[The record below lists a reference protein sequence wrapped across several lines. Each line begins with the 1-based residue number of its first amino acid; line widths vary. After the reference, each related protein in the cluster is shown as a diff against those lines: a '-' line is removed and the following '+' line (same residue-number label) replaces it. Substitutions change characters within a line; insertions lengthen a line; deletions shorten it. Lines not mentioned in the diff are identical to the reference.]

1 MCCTCY
7 SIGLQSHIHVY
18 CTLWVIE
25 GSSRVIF
32 AVSVN
37 LSHTPM
43 RKDSPAWECSVES
56 PFCSSL
62 LQIHPF
68 CPGVGDSQNLLSE
81 SLVLRLLSWIW
92 KYFKTIPTLQS
103 YCFWQTRQAA
113 RTPLALDCAG
123 LLVPCSDSGHPHDA
137 PHWVRLTT
145 PVWGLG
151 FHFSYKNFLGLVMAP
166 TNRLWQHLHG
176 IGVVVFL
183 FLFPREKWTSSM
195 LGTGSGS
202 TYVPH
207 GHGLSSSTTRFPFL
221 FSSLPWTWWLAGS
234 ICHPCSLVTWPGLCM
249 CVSFYASCYSCSSQA
264 GGRDWSRWRSGRRC
278 SAGNVLIPC
287 QDPCIIHLLFS

>member
-1 MCCTCY
+1 MKQQLFYYSKYRQHTFGNFFSCVIIYCTHYILCIIMCCTCY

-123 LLVPCSDSGHPHDA
+123 LLVP
-137 PHWVRLTT
+137 W
-145 PVWGLG
+145 LG
-151 FHFSYKNFLGLVMAP
+151 QWPPPWRSPL
-166 TNRLWQHLHG
+166 
-176 IGVVVFL
+176 
-183 FLFPREKWTSSM
+183 
-195 LGTGSGS
+195 
-202 TYVPH
+202 
-207 GHGLSSSTTRFPFL
+207 STTNHSSLRPGFPFL
-221 FSSLPWTWWLAGS
+221 L
-234 ICHPCSLVTWPGLCM
+234 
-249 CVSFYASCYSCSSQA
+249 
-264 GGRDWSRWRSGRRC
+264 
-278 SAGNVLIPC
+278 
-287 QDPCIIHLLFS
+287 